1 MSANNQYIPF
11 DNEDNGISGFH
22 ITASDYGMHLLDK
35 VSTTVLA
42 DEVYIRRQ
50 MKYIFNRVCSIYS
63 TAYAVYIH
71 FSGLYIGC
79 GRTFI
84 LSYLHQKGWQV

>member
-35 VSTTVLA
+35 VSTTALA

-63 TAYAVYIH
+63 FFRGMH
-71 FSGLYIGC
+71 
-79 GRTFI
+79 
-84 LSYLHQKGWQV
+84 

>member
-35 VSTTVLA
+35 VSTTALA
-42 DEVYIRRQ
+42 DEVYIH
-50 MKYIFNRVCSIYS
+50 FLGVCIDS
-63 TAYAVYIH
+63 
-71 FSGLYIGC
+71 LQ
-79 GRTFI
+79 TFI
-84 LSYLHQKGWQV
+84 FRSCFEFIVR

>member
-35 VSTTVLA
+35 VSNTALA
-42 DEVYIRRQ
+42 DEVYIQPRMQ
-50 MKYIFNRVCSIYS
+50 YIFI
-63 TAYAVYIH
+63 
-71 FSGLYIGC
+71 F
-79 GRTFI
+79 
-84 LSYLHQKGWQV
+84 

>member
-63 TAYAVYIH
+63 FLGVCID
-71 FSGLYIGC
+71 SLQ
-79 GRTFI
+79 TFI
-84 LSYLHQKGWQV
+84 FRSCFEFIVR